1 MASFSSL
8 SLLVIVLA
16 LFSLSVEASFETDAY
31 RLLQYSHN
39 NENFGPQQSLLNLLA
54 VAYPQTQ
61 GGEIPGL
68 AVRCVLLRSA
78 DASTE
83 VISNLKGKCGGI
95 VILLS
100 DSSRN
105 SAQWREFEA
114 WLLHE
119 TFNIPVYYTTET
131 PEWTQV
137 YEDIA
142 NSVFESE
149 SLAQLWPLT
158 NSYQVEVTAP
168 AMKALP
174 SVRLPTIQTL
184 IPGAGEGATKT
195 FAIVAYYDS
204 LAVAPSLASGADS
217 NGSGMLALLEMAR
230 IFSNLYNREGSQGE
244 YNLLFVVTSGAR
256 LNYQGTSHWIDQ
268 LDSRLKD
275 TIEYA
280 LCLDTIGKSE
290 DLFFHVS
297 KFAKK
302 PQIQK
307 MYSLFN
313 RTAAQ
318 KDMSLKFVQ
327 KKIDLDDESV
337 YWQHEQFSKSR
348 ILGATLSALPAAVDP
363 RERLDSFDNSNTFN
377 VEIFK
382 KNVNYLAEVLVHHLY
397 NHHSVKSDLLD
408 SVPEMSEVGLGAW
421 LKAFDEHP
429 RMAGFI
435 GEEDGLFESV
445 KNAFGQYSGE
455 VVVNDLVLTNSTG
468 FFFFFFFFFNFIFI
482 LFLFL
487 GNKG

>member
-1 MASFSSL
+1 MASSL
-8 SLLVIVLA
+8 SLFAIVLA
-16 LFSLSVEASFETDAY
+16 LFSLSAQASFETDAF
-31 RLLQYSHN
+31 RLVQYSRN
-39 NENFGPQQSLLNLLA
+39 NENYGPQQSLLNLLA

-68 AVRCVLLRSA
+68 AVRCVLLRSS
-78 DASTE
+78 DASSS
-83 VISNLKGKCGGI
+83 VISSLKDKCGGI

-105 SAQWREFEA
+105 SPLWREFEA
-114 WLLHE
+114 WLLLQ
-119 TFNIPVYYTTET
+119 TFNIPVYYTNET

-137 YEDIA
+137 YEDLI

-149 SLAQLWPLT
+149 ALAQLWPLT
-158 NSYQVEVTAP
+158 NSYQVEVSAP
-168 AMKALP
+168 SMKALP

-184 IPGAGEGATKT
+184 IPGSGEASKT

-204 LAVAPSLASGADS
+204 LSVAPSLASGADS
-217 NGSGMLALLEMAR
+217 NGSGMLALIEMAR
-230 IFSNLYNREGSQGE
+230 IFSSLYNREGSQGE

-268 LDSRLKD
+268 LDSRLRD
-275 TIEYA
+275 SIEYA

-302 PQIQK
+302 PQVQK

-313 RTAAQ
+313 HTAAQ

-337 YWQHEQFSKSR
+337 YWQHEQFSKAK
-348 ILGATLSALPAAVDP
+348 ILGSTLSSLPAAVDP
-363 RERLDSFDNSNTFN
+363 RERLDSFDNSHTFN
-377 VEIFK
+377 VESFK
-382 KNVNYLAEVLVHHLY
+382 KNVNFLAEALVHHLY
-397 NHHSVKSDLLD
+397 NHHSVKGDLL
-408 SVPEMSEVGLGAW
+408 SSIPEMNEVGLRAW
-421 LKAFDEHP
+421 LEAFDNHP

-445 KNAFGQYSGE
+445 KNAFGQYSEE
-455 VVVNDLVLTNSTG
+455 VVVNEQVLTNSTG
-468 FFFFFFFFFNFIFI
+468 FCFIY
-482 LFLFL
+482 
-487 GNKG
+487 